1 MKNVPTFG
9 GLVECG
15 SETYPVHCVNIVIFL
30 MFSIRTG
37 CERAEDEDGNFSGK
51 TREFTLP

>member
-15 SETYPVHCVNIVIFL
+15 SEAYPVHCVNIVIFQHTNRL
-30 MFSIRTG
+30 
-37 CERAEDEDGNFSGK
+37 
-51 TREFTLP
+51 